1 MDKILIR
8 DLQVEGIIGI
18 HPEERVQKQP
28 LLINLVL
35 YGDTRPA
42 GQSDNID
49 LAMNYQA
56 LSEAVIAHVA
66 TGAPLLVER
75 LAEEI
80 ADLLFR
86 LAPLAQKV
94 RVRVEK
100 PSCSGLYANC
110 RRRDHPPA
118 PRCGNQSV
126 NKLIRRRFQASLWG

>member
-42 GQSDNID
+42 GQTDDINQ
-49 LAMNYQA
+49 AMNYQA

-66 TGAPLLVER
+66 GGAPLLVER

-80 ADLLFR
+80 ATLLFQ
-86 LAPLAQKV
+86 LTPLVQKV
-94 RVRVEK
+94 RVRIEK
-100 PSCSGLYANC
+100 PAALAYTRTVGVEIV
-110 RRRDHPPA
+110 RRREAFPNA
-118 PRCGNQSV
+118 P
-126 NKLIRRRFQASLWG
+126 

>member
-100 PSCSGLYANC
+100 PAALAYTRTVGVEIV
-110 RRRDHPPA
+110 RRRQDVATSP
-118 PRCGNQSV
+118 
-126 NKLIRRRFQASLWG
+126 

>member
-66 TGAPLLVER
+66 AGAPLLVER

-100 PSCSGLYANC
+100 PAALAYTRTVGVEIV
-110 RRRDHPPA
+110 RRRQDVATSP
-118 PRCGNQSV
+118 
-126 NKLIRRRFQASLWG
+126 

>member
-100 PSCSGLYANC
+100 PAALAYTRTVG
-110 RRRDHPPA
+110 
-118 PRCGNQSV
+118 V
-126 NKLIRRRFQASLWG
+126 EIIRRRQDVATSP